1 MTIKEKSQ
9 ILFYCCKVSPW
20 RLGELYICLPLFSLI
35 YLMSIIYPPHLINIE
50 VIVILQVFHQKS
62 TYLRPFFLSIW
73 HQWIFWRYTNKS
85 DGPVGKSRCVGSSC
99 SDSDFWALGHVRNC
113 RVSSIVNL
121 QCHFIW
127 FLQCV
132 LGFWGLSPYIQ
143 RNYIYACYLF
153 LFFYFMSTSFL

>member
-1 MTIKEKSQ
+1 MLASFFSY
-9 ILFYCCKVSPW
+9 LFNVYNIPTTPYK
-20 RLGELYICLPLFSLI
+20 YI
-35 YLMSIIYPPHLINIE
+35 Y

-85 DGPVGKSRCVGSSC
+85 DGPIGKSRCVGSSC

-132 LGFWGLSPYIQ
+132 LGFWGLSPPDPL
-143 RNYIYACYLF
+143 IYKGIIYMLATCFFFFILCPLLF
-153 LFFYFMSTSFL
+153 YRCNCIIFS